1 MEFEQGHGLVG
12 AIRSATSS
20 EQFDLAGYTEA
31 RTHDIFSGAFAKPLE
46 GPTEMIKFTFVVGG
60 GKLVRSRY
68 PEDLPRWITNSL
80 REIGY
85 SEDRSAALDFSS
97 QGTFKHQHDTGQNL
111 KVVIVFPNLTCGQ
124 AKALAQSSPPSESRV
139 DVNSKEYLLTT
150 AELDTFKEIVN
161 HKIESW
167 TLKKRALKILQD
179 ARGEFELLEQKLVKG
194 VLLTPDE
201 QLIYDSNTSS
211 DQEKIAWLQ
220 GEIKK
225 MVDSGK
231 LTQLEK
237 IQLLDSL
244 KSNLETIQ
252 EEIATAITEEKP
264 KKVEKL
270 EERKANIEQRKLTV
284 ESMSPISH
292 PLRYATEIHSLI
304 GRLQPLQALEEKA
317 RSMSLT
323 LADLKTLE
331 EKSELERQLLEY
343 ENASRYV
350 DTITHSRP

>member
-1 MEFEQGHGLVG
+1 
-12 AIRSATSS
+12 
-20 EQFDLAGYTEA
+20 
-31 RTHDIFSGAFAKPLE
+31 
-46 GPTEMIKFTFVVGG
+46 
-60 GKLVRSRY
+60 
-68 PEDLPRWITNSL
+68 
-80 REIGY
+80 
-85 SEDRSAALDFSS
+85 
-97 QGTFKHQHDTGQNL
+97 
-111 KVVIVFPNLTCGQ
+111 
-124 AKALAQSSPPSESRV
+124 
-139 DVNSKEYLLTT
+139 
-150 AELDTFKEIVN
+150 
-161 HKIESW
+161 
-167 TLKKRALKILQD
+167 
-179 ARGEFELLEQKLVKG
+179 

>member
-1 MEFEQGHGLVG
+1 MAEFEHGHGLVG
-12 AIRSATSS
+12 SIRSATAS
-20 EQFDLAGYTEA
+20 EQFDLAGYTEG
-31 RTHDIFSGAFAKPLE
+31 RTHDIFAGAFAKPLE
-46 GPTEMIKFTFVVGG
+46 APSEMIKFTFIVGG

-68 PEDLPRWITNSL
+68 PEDLPRWITYAL

-111 KVVIVFPNLTCGQ
+111 KVVVVFPNLTCGQ
-124 AKALAQSSPPSESRV
+124 TKTSAQSSPPAEARV
-139 DVNSKEYLLTT
+139 DVNSKEYLLIT

-161 HKIESW
+161 HKVESW

-179 ARGEFELLEQKLVKG
+179 ARAEFELLEQKLVQG
-194 VLLTPDE
+194 TLLTPEE

-220 GEIKK
+220 GEIKQT
-225 MVDSGK
+225 VESGK
-231 LTQLEK
+231 LTQAEK
-237 IQLLDSL
+237 GQLLESL
-244 KSNLETIQ
+244 KTNLDSMD
-252 EEIATAITEEKP
+252 EEVSQATKEQKL

-270 EERKANIEQRKLTV
+270 LERKANIEQRKASV
-284 ESMSPISH
+284 ESLSPIVH
-292 PLRYATEIHSLI
+292 PLRYANDIHSLI
-304 GRLQPLQALEEKA
+304 SRLQPLQALEEKA

-331 EKSELERQLLEY
+331 EKSELERRLLEY
-343 ENASRYV
+343 ENASR
-350 DTITHSRP
+350 